1 MSSPKDFFQNDALTS
16 AKKVASINNETKD
29 ALNYSALE
37 QLRQTLATPPKVLDN
52 LFSDSEKGVYDA
64 FPLYTPERITNEK
77 LDILIENTEHNAEL
91 TAVMKDAILE
101 LAELTKATNEK
112 NELAQKENALLSK
125 KESRKTWLNIF
136 IAFATLCVT
145 VYSVLR

>member
-77 LDILIENTEHNAEL
+77 LDILIKNAEQSAEL
-91 TAVMKDAILE
+91 TTTMKDAILE
-101 LAELTKATNEK
+101 LAELTKAANERT
-112 NELAQKENALLSK
+112 EQIHKENTKSNK
-125 KESRKTWLNIF
+125 QTFW
-136 IAFATLCVT
+136 IAFATLAATIVGVIVT
-145 VYSVLR
+145 FVTST

>member
-16 AKKVASINNETKD
+16 AKKVASINNETKE

-37 QLRQTLATPPKVLDN
+37 QLRQTLAAPPKVLDS

-91 TAVMKDAILE
+91 TTVMKDAILE
-101 LAELTKATNEK
+101 LAELTKAANERT
-112 NELAQKENALLSK
+112 ERIHKENTKSNK
-125 KESRKTWLNIF
+125 QTFW
-136 IAFATLCVT
+136 IAFATLAATIVGVIVT
-145 VYSVLR
+145 FVTST